1 MTIRSTKAATQT
13 IVKNTLSQRLAVLIA
28 AQQKLS
34 SGKRIQTTSDDPAG
48 AAQSLSLRGRLGD
61 IDRWRA
67 GVDAA
72 KPLVGAATGA
82 LQQANDLLQRAR
94 ELTLQGANASQSPS
108 DRNTLAIE
116 LDSVRQSLLELSNTK
131 YGESYVFAGESGDQ
145 PAFVEVGSGDAAS
158 VVYQGDWAQRSIEVG
173 AGVRT
178 RLLGAGAKFFGSS
191 EARSTRIDGISGV
204 ALGATASEGS
214 GTLDLEVRHDGTSAS
229 FASGIALAGGG
240 ADDSFLGTRAIV
252 VDAAAGTVRFGNGE
266 ARALPTPSAAGAE
279 DYVVRDEH
287 GAEIHLDFR
296 AWSGASESTS
306 ATATGSVRLGGGDFV
321 PIDLT
326 ETDQALVDPAS
337 GATIHVDLRGTVR
350 ASRDVVTFEGTT
362 TVFDVLKSLSAD
374 LRASEDFEPSEF
386 TARMGARIREL
397 DAVSDG
403 VLNGIG
409 TLGAQGEEL
418 ELALNRIE
426 DLDLDFTKRL
436 SDVEDIDYAAVVLEL
451 TQAET
456 SLQYAQA
463 TGSRLLQR
471 SLLDYLR

>member
-13 IVKNTLSQRLAVLIA
+13 LVKNSLSQRLAVLIA

-61 IDRWRA
+61 VDRWRS

-94 ELTLQGANASQSPS
+94 ELALQAANASQSPS
-108 DRNTLAIE
+108 DRTTLAIE
-116 LDSVRQSLLELSNTK
+116 LDSVRESLLELANTK
-131 YGESYVFAGESGDQ
+131 YGESYVFAGESSDR
-145 PAFVEVGSGDAAS
+145 PAFVELDSGGTS
-158 VVYQGDWAQRSIEVG
+158 RIVYQGDSAQRTIEVG
-173 AGVRT
+173 AGVRV
-178 RLLGAGAKFFGSS
+178 RLLGAGSKFFGSS
-191 EARSTRIDGISGV
+191 EDRATAVDGVSGV
-204 ALGATASEGS
+204 APGTTASEGT
-214 GTLDLEVRHDGTSAS
+214 GTLDLEVRHDSTSAT
-229 FASGIALAGGG
+229 FTSGVALAGGG
-240 ADDSFLGTRAIV
+240 ANDTFVGARAVV

-266 ARALPTPSAAGAE
+266 PRALPDPSAVGAE

-287 GAEIHLDFR
+287 GAKIHLDFR
-296 AWSGASESTS
+296 AWTGASESTT
-306 ATATGSVRLGGGDFV
+306 ATATASVRLGGGAYM
-321 PIDLT
+321 PIDLS
-326 ETDQALVDPAS
+326 EADQALVDPES
-337 GATIHVDLRGTVR
+337 GATFHADLRGTVR
-350 ASRDVVTFEGTT
+350 ESRDVVTFEGTT
-362 TVFDVLKSLSAD
+362 TVFDVLQSLSAD
-374 LRASEDFEPSEF
+374 LRASSEFEPSEF
-386 TARMGARIREL
+386 SARVGARIREL
-397 DAVSDG
+397 GAVSDG

-409 TLGAQGEEL
+409 TLGAQGEVL
-418 ELALNRIE
+418 ELALERIE

>member
-13 IVKNTLSQRLAVLIA
+13 LVKNSLSQRLAVLIA

-61 IDRWRA
+61 VDRWRS

-72 KPLVGAATGA
+72 KPLVGAAVGA

-94 ELTLQGANASQSPS
+94 ELALQAANATQSPS
-108 DRNTLAIE
+108 DRTTLAIE
-116 LDSVRQSLLELSNTK
+116 LDSIRESLLELANTK
-131 YGESYVFAGESGDQ
+131 YGESYVFAGENNDE
-145 PAFVEVGSGDAAS
+145 PAFAEVGSGDARRIA
-158 VVYQGDWAQRSIEVG
+158 YRGDWAQRTIEIG
-173 AGVRT
+173 AGVRA
-178 RLLGAGAKFFGSS
+178 RVLGAGAQFFGSS
-191 EARSTRIDGISGV
+191 EQRRTTIDGISGV

-214 GTLDLEVRHDGTSAS
+214 GTLDLEVRHDATSAS
-229 FASGIALAGGG
+229 FTSGIALANGG
-240 ADDSFLGTRAIV
+240 ASDTFVGARAIV

-266 ARALPTPSAAGAE
+266 ARSLPVSSAAGAE
-279 DYVVRDEH
+279 DFVVRDEH
-287 GAEIHLDFR
+287 GAQIHLDFS
-296 AWSGASESTS
+296 AWTGASESTT
-306 ATATGSVRLGGGDFV
+306 ATATGSVRMGSGAFV
-321 PIDLT
+321 PIDLA
-326 ETDQALVDPAS
+326 EADQPLVDPTT
-337 GATIHVDLRGTVR
+337 GATIHADLRGTVR

-362 TVFDVLKSLSAD
+362 TVFDVLHSLSAD
-374 LRASEDFEPSEF
+374 LRASEDLESSEF
-386 TARMGARIREL
+386 SARVGARIREL
-397 DAVSDG
+397 GAVSDG

-409 TLGAQGEEL
+409 TLGAQGEVL
-418 ELALNRIE
+418 ELALDRIE